1 MVLAELGTRITN
13 ALRNINTQVIDDS
26 AINELLKEIGNSLM
40 AADVN
45 IQQVIQLRNGI
56 KSGLDFEK
64 LPRGINRRNHIK
76 AVVYQELCKL
86 LDPGVKPFQPVK
98 GKQNVVMFV
107 GLQGAGKTTTCTKF
121 ARYYQRKGYRTALVC
136 ADTFRAG
143 ALAQLKQNAAKA
155 QIAFYGDEFETNPV
169 KIAHDGVEQFKNEK
183 YELII
188 IDTSGRHKQ
197 EESLFEE
204 MEQVAETVK
213 PDEVIFVMDSSIG
226 QSVKE
231 QATAFKSRV
240 AVGSVIVTK
249 LDGHAKGGGALSAV
263 AATQSPITFIGTGEL
278 LDDFQPFDSESF
290 VSRLLGHGDMKTL
303 LKTVQE
309 AVDPE
314 KQSQMVANISQG
326 VYTIR
331 DMREHFTSI
340 MKMGPLSQVMSM
352 IPGFS
357 DQLMSKGSEQEG
369 NARLKKYLTIM
380 DSMNDIEMDC
390 TDITK
395 LPNMPSRIVRI
406 ARGSGTMPR
415 DVQELLE
422 QFKLFQ
428 SMIGRMKDLNL
439 NNIKSP
445 KDLQK
450 LQKSLPNVMKGMPG
464 MGNLDMN
471 AMMKQMQKGGMPNL
485 GNLANMNLGGLNI
498 GNLMSGLGSMMGG
511 GGMGGLPGMGG
522 MPGMPG
528 NPPAG
533 TQKKTTKK

>member
-1 MVLAELGTRITN
+1 MVLAELGSRITN
-13 ALRNINTQVIDDS
+13 ALRNINTQVIDDNV
-26 AINELLKEIGNSLM
+26 INELLKEIGNSLM

-56 KSGLDFEK
+56 KSGLDFDK
-64 LPRGINRRNHIK
+64 LPKGINRRNHIK

-121 ARYYQRKGYRTALVC
+121 ARYYQKKGFRAALVC

-143 ALAQLKQNAAKA
+143 ALAQLKQNAAKV
-155 QIAFYGDEFETNPV
+155 QIAFYGDEIESNPV
-169 KIAHDGVEQFKNEK
+169 KIAKDGVEQFKNEK

-188 IDTSGRHKQ
+188 VDTSGRHKQ

-204 MEQVAETVK
+204 MEQVAEAVK

-231 QATAFKSRV
+231 QAAAFKSRV

-263 AATQSPITFIGTGEL
+263 AATKSPITFIGTGEEF
-278 LDDFQPFDSESF
+278 DDFQPFEAQSF
-290 VSRLLGHGDMKTL
+290 VSRLLGHGDIPTL

-314 KQSQMVANISQG
+314 KQRKMAEGIAKG
-326 VYTIR
+326 IYTMR

-357 DQLMSKGSEQEG
+357 EQLLPKGSEQEG

-380 DSMNDIEMDC
+380 DSFNDEEMDC

-395 LPNMPSRIVRI
+395 LPNMPSRIMRI
-406 ARGSGTMPR
+406 ARGSGKTPK

-428 SMIGRMKDLNL
+428 SMIGKLGSLNL
-439 NNIKSP
+439 NNIKSQ
-445 KDLQK
+445 KDIESLQK
-450 LQKSLPNVMKGMPG
+450 KLPGVMKGMPG
-464 MGNLDMN
+464 MGNMDMN
-471 AMMKQMQKGGMPNL
+471 AMMKQMAKGGMPNL
-485 GNLANMNLGGLNI
+485 GGMNLN
-498 GNLMSGLGSMMGG
+498 NLMSGLGNMLGGGGGGMDLSSMLGSFGMGG
-511 GGMGGLPGMGG
+511 GGASGGTP
-522 MPGMPG
+522 
-528 NPPAG
+528 
-533 TQKKTTKK
+533 QVKTKTITKKR